1 MSLTVLFGGSGFFG
15 PIILEKFPEIVSV
28 GRSEPPG
35 HLSNKHVHIDDLEN
49 LSLLDE
55 LNIEKVIFLIGSS
68 DHHFL
73 NKSSKAAFDQNVY
86 PLKLVLDYFKHRKL
100 KKFLCFTTILLYD
113 RHRFKL
119 PVDEGQALAPYV
131 NEYVF
136 SKYVSEQIVEFYK
149 EFVPINVIRCSN
161 IYGPTKLV
169 RPDLIPTL
177 IQNLFVQDI
186 VEVWSKKPIRDF
198 IFLEDAAEAMIA
210 LLDTDFVGP
219 VNLGTGKSTSIGE
232 ITGILT
238 RISGKEIIDLDLQVD
253 GPMEFRCD
261 ISLLQKLTGW
271 EPRHT
276 LEQGIEKTFLT
287 MSGWQ
292 RGV

>member
-1 MSLTVLFGGSGFFG
+1 M

-28 GRSEPPG
+28 GRSKPPG

-55 LNIEKVIFLIGSS
+55 LKIEKVIFLIGSS

-73 NKSSKAAFDQNVY
+73 NKSPKAAFDQNVY
-86 PLKLVLDYFKHRKL
+86 PLKLVLDYFKHRNL

-113 RHRFKL
+113 RNKMTL
-119 PVDEGQALAPYV
+119 PVDEGQALAPFV

-136 SKYVSEQIVEFYK
+136 SKYISEQVVEFYK
-149 EFVPINVIRCSN
+149 EYVPINVIRCSN
-161 IYGPTKLV
+161 IYGPTKLL

-177 IQNLFVQDI
+177 IQNIFVQDI
-186 VEVWSKKPIRDF
+186 VEVWSKKPVRDF

-219 VNLGTGKSTSIGE
+219 VNLGTGESASIGE
-232 ITGILT
+232 IANMLT
-238 RISGKEIIDLDLQVD
+238 AISGKEIIDLDLNVD
-253 GPMEFRCD
+253 GPMVFRCD
-261 ISLLQKLTGW
+261 ISRLQKLTAW
-271 EPRHT
+271 RPKHT
-276 LEQGIEKTFLT
+276 LEQGIEKTFFT
-287 MSGWQ
+287 MLGWH
-292 RGV
+292 RNG